1 MLTDWGD
8 DCRGNL
14 GAGFIM
20 ALITFLPIALVAGWL
35 TGLAS

>member
-1 MLTDWGD
+1 MLTGWGD